1 MKKNIA
7 IFPAASEIGLEIN
20 RALKYSTRLNVY
32 GFSSMRD
39 HTEYVYENY
48 ILDLPFIK
56 DKNFI
61 EELNKRIIEFKIDFI
76 YPANDDVQLFLTEN
90 QKKIKA
96 RIITSQEETVEICRS
111 KIKTYNYLKK
121 ENFIPKIFKDYS
133 EIHEYPIFIKPDI
146 GQGSKGAKII
156 KDEKELRNILE
167 NTTEKMVISE
177 YLPGEEYTIDC
188 FTDFKGQLRVTKM
201 RNRKRIRL
209 GISVNS
215 EILKLDEEV
224 LRIANIINN
233 YFDFN
238 GAWFFQLKI
247 DSSGKYKLMEIA
259 PRISGTMGISR
270 NTGIN
275 YPLLTIFNQMKQE
288 VEIIENNYEIEVDR
302 AFINRYKLNLEYE
315 NVYLDLD
322 DTLILK
328 EKVNTFLIMFLY
340 QCINK
345 KKKIYLLTRH
355 SKEVEKTLKKHK
367 ICEEI
372 FEEIIHLKEEDKLK
386 SNYIKE
392 NSIFIDDSFR
402 ERYDVMKKKNIPVFD
417 VSEVESLIDWRKI

>member
-20 RALKYSTRLNVY
+20 RALKYSTHLNVY
-32 GFSSMRD
+32 GFSSIKD
-39 HTEYVYENY
+39 HTEYVYERCV
-48 ILDLPFIK
+48 LDLPFIK
-56 DKNFI
+56 NENFI
-61 EELNKRIIEFKIDFI
+61 EELNKRVSEFKIDFI

-90 QKKIKA
+90 QEKINA
-96 RIITSQEETVEICRS
+96 IVLTSEKETVKICRS
-111 KIKTYNYLKK
+111 KLKTYEFLKK
-121 ENFIPKIFKDYS
+121 EEFIPEVFNNYKEVK
-133 EIHEYPIFIKPDI
+133 EYPIFIKPDI

-156 KDEKELRNILE
+156 KDEKDLKNTLE
-167 NTTEKMVISE
+167 IMKEKVVISE

-188 FTDFKGQLRVTKM
+188 FTDFNKKLRVVKM

-215 EILKLDEEV
+215 EILKLDEKV
-224 LRIANIINN
+224 LRIANIINS
-233 YFDFN
+233 YFNFN
-238 GAWFFQLKI
+238 GAWFFQLKL
-247 DSSGKYKLMEIA
+247 DSLGKYKLMEIA

-288 VEIIENNYEIEVDR
+288 IKIIENNYGIEVDR
-302 AFINRYKLNLEYE
+302 AFINRYKLDLEYE

-322 DTLILK
+322 DTLILEDK
-328 EKVNTFLIMFLY
+328 INTFLMMFLY
-340 QCINK
+340 QCVNK

-355 SKEVEKTLKKHK
+355 SKEVEKTLKKYK
-367 ICEEI
+367 ICKEI
-372 FEEIIHLKEEDKLK
+372 FDDIIHLKENNNLK
-386 SNYIKE
+386 SQYIKK

-402 ERYDVMKKKNIPVFD
+402 ERDDVMQNKKISVFD
-417 VSEVESLIDWRKI
+417 VSEVESLIDWRE

>member
-20 RALKYSTRLNVY
+20 RALKYSIHLNVY

-61 EELNKRIIEFKIDFI
+61 DELNKRIVEFDIDFI

-90 QKKIKA
+90 QDKINA
-96 RIITSQEETVEICRS
+96 TILTSEKSTVEICRS
-111 KIKTYNYLKK
+111 KIKTYIYLKN
-121 ENFIPKIFKDYS
+121 ENFIPKTFEAFDEVCK
-133 EIHEYPIFIKPDI
+133 YPVFIKPDI
-146 GQGSKGAKII
+146 GQGAKGAKII
-156 KDEKELRNILE
+156 RSKKELENILE
-167 NTTEKMVISE
+167 NTNEKMVISE

-188 FTDFKGQLRVTKM
+188 FTDFKRKLRVVKM

-224 LRIANIINN
+224 LKIANIINS
-233 YFDFN
+233 YFEFN

-247 DSSGKYKLMEIA
+247 DNFGKYKLMEIA

-288 VEIIENNYEIEVDR
+288 IKIIENNYEIEVDR

-328 EKVNTFLIMFLY
+328 EKVNTFLMMFLY

-402 ERYDVMKKKNIPVFD
+402 ERYDVMNKKNMPVFD